1 MSSDSDHL
9 LCPAFLIEL
18 LLSME
23 MNFDNYL
30 IHATSIN
37 AVKRL
42 PIFGAPFPKQQMEIL
57 IASKV
62 NSQQL
67 TPDEQDAILDWA
79 EKLDLIFSLGKFGE
93 HILYFVPFLATEALG
108 DEASIDWDDKEAA
121 QFQADDITILYAEMH
136 IPSSYQFFYRLIAKL
151 LKDVITDHYLQKF
164 GRCRIK
170 LGCMEAILP
179 LQLVDMDHV
188 PTRVYLRYHP
198 LQNIIEFRAK

>member
-1 MSSDSDHL
+1 
-9 LCPAFLIEL
+9 
-18 LLSME
+18 ME

-42 PIFGAPFPKQQMEIL
+42 PIFGAPFPKQQMVIL
-57 IASKV
+57 NESKV
-62 NSQQL
+62 NSRQL

-121 QFQADDITILYAEMH
+121 QFQANDITTVLYAEMH
-136 IPSSYQFFYRLIAKL
+136 IQLSYQFFYCLIAEL
-151 LKDVITDHYLQKF
+151 LKDVITVHYIQKS
-164 GRCRIK
+164 GRCLIK

-179 LQLVDMDHV
+179 LQFVDMGH
-188 PTRVYLRYHP
+188 TFSRVYLRYHP
-198 LQNIIEFRAK
+198 LQNVIEFRAK